1 MIEGRINLYSD
12 TQTRP
17 SLAMRE
23 AMLAAPV
30 GDEQKGMDPSVNQLC
45 ALVTDLLGKEAAIFL
60 PSGTMCNEIAILVH
74 CERGDGIYCDQK
86 AHIYISEAGGPAA
99 LAGASVHPLTGERGV
114 FTGAELNEAILARSR
129 YTPRARLVSIEQTA
143 NFSGGTVWP
152 LATIRGVAE
161 TARAN
166 KLALHMDG
174 ARLMNAVVASG
185 VPAREFCADLDSVW
199 VDLTKGLGCP
209 FGGVLAGSADFIDR
223 AWGWK
228 HRLGGA
234 MRQAGMM
241 AAAGLYAFEHHV
253 ERLAEDHG
261 NARRLAQSLSA
272 HDHLA
277 LNVDHVETNIVI
289 FDLVD
294 TALTAAAVAARLEEM
309 GLNVSTVGRQRL
321 RAVTHMDVSAAQ
333 IDEAGEIILAVVSEM
348 IDAQF

>member
-17 SLAMRE
+17 SVAMRA

-45 ALVTDLLGKEAAIFL
+45 AQVTDLLGMEAAIFL

-99 LAGASVHPLTGERGV
+99 LAGASVHPLVGERGV
-114 FTGAELNEAILARSR
+114 FTGAELNDALLARTR
-129 YTPRARLVSIEQTA
+129 YTPRARLVSVEQTA

-152 LATIRGVAE
+152 LATIQGVVA

-166 KLALHMDG
+166 DLALHMDG
-174 ARLMNAVVASG
+174 ARLMNAAVASG
-185 VPAREFCADLDSVW
+185 VPARDFCAGFDSVW

-209 FGGVLAGSADFIDR
+209 FGGVLAGSAAFIDK

-241 AAAGLYAFEHHV
+241 AAAGLYAFEHNV
-253 ERLAEDHG
+253 ARLADDHA
-261 NARRLAQSLSA
+261 NARHLAQILSV
-272 HDHLA
+272 HDHIA

-294 TALTAAAVAARLEEM
+294 TGVAAAAVVARLEAL
-309 GLNVSTVGRQRL
+309 GVNIGALGRQRL

-333 IDEAGEIILAVVSEM
+333 IEEAGEMILAVVDELV
-348 IDAQF
+348 AKE

>member
-17 SLAMRE
+17 SMAMRE

-45 ALVTDLLGKEAAIFL
+45 ACVTDLLGKEAAIFL

-99 LAGASVHPLTGERGV
+99 LAGASIHPLTGERGV
-114 FTGAELNEAILARSR
+114 FSGAELREALLARSR
-129 YTPRARLVSIEQTA
+129 YTPHPRLVSVEQTA

-152 LATIRGVAE
+152 LAVIQGVVE
-161 TARAN
+161 TAHAN
-166 KLALHMDG
+166 ELALHMDG

-185 VPAREFCADLDSVW
+185 VPARELCAGFDSVW

-209 FGGVLAGSADFIDR
+209 FGGVLAGSAAFIEK
-223 AWGWK
+223 AWAWK

-241 AAAGLYAFEHHV
+241 AAAGLYAFEHNI
-253 ERLAEDHG
+253 ERLVDDHAL
-261 NARRLAQSLSA
+261 ARRLAQRLSA

-294 TALTAAAVAARLEEM
+294 TDLAASAVVARLEAL
-309 GLNVSTVGRQRL
+309 GVNVGVLGRQRL

-333 IDEAGEIILAVVSEM
+333 IDEAGEMILAAVDEM
-348 IDAQF
+348 VANG

>member
-1 MIEGRINLYSD
+1 
-12 TQTRP
+12 
-17 SLAMRE
+17 
-23 AMLAAPV
+23 
-30 GDEQKGMDPSVNQLC
+30 
-45 ALVTDLLGKEAAIFL
+45 
-60 PSGTMCNEIAILVH
+60 
-74 CERGDGIYCDQK
+74 
-86 AHIYISEAGGPAA
+86 
-99 LAGASVHPLTGERGV
+99 
-114 FTGAELNEAILARSR
+114 
-129 YTPRARLVSIEQTA
+129 
-143 NFSGGTVWP
+143 
-152 LATIRGVAE
+152 
-161 TARAN
+161 AN

-253 ERLAEDHG
+253 ERLADDHA
-261 NARRLAQSLSA
+261 NARRLAQTLSA